1 MSDNEKI
8 SYHIDSG
15 GETEI
20 APIEYKIAILQYRF
34 GYDEVELRKH
44 EESYINELFTQ
55 KTEE

>member
-34 GYDEVELRKH
+34 GYAEAELRKYD
-44 EESYINELFTQ
+44 ESYINELFT
-55 KTEE
+55 KLTEE